1 MMLQLGVD
9 RKLAFQRY
17 LLTGPREELSC
28 VKKLRLMSVDYNR
41 ERLV

>member
-17 LLTGPREELSC
+17 LLTGPREEL
-28 VKKLRLMSVDYNR
+28 KLCEKIKADVS
-41 ERLV
+41 